1 MSAVDNVAADKLTS
15 RTVRAKAPARNH
27 DGTPAGLHG
36 VAIRLVLPMLLLL
49 TWTAASVSS
58 PQVAAVLPS
67 PIDVIAALWQ
77 QAASGALM
85 GHVAAS
91 LGRAAAGFFF
101 AGVIGVALGLI
112 MSQSRMMREILSGP
126 VELLRPISSI
136 AWIPLAILWF
146 GLGFRSVVFVIVVS
160 CIFIIVLNT
169 LAAAMTVDRD
179 LIKSAL
185 TLGASRRQIFTKV
198 TLPSAMPGIML
209 GLRVAMTGAWGGVL
223 IAEMIA
229 TQQGLGYMIVRAQAS
244 FQPALVIGGML
255 VVGVVGYLLNKLFLV
270 AQRRITHA

>member
-1 MSAVDNVAADKLTS
+1 MSSVVSLPARQAV
-15 RTVRAKAPARNH
+15 AKPAKATAPAR
-27 DGTPAGLHG
+27 PAATGG
-36 VAIRLVLPMLLLL
+36 RWQDIAVRLVLPIVILLA
-49 TWTAASVSS
+49 WSIASVSAPS
-58 PQVAAVLPS
+58 IASVLPS
-67 PIDVIAALWQ
+67 PLEVASALWA
-77 QAASGALM
+77 QAISGQLAAHI
-85 GHVAAS
+85 GAS
-91 LGRAAAGFFF
+91 LGRAAVGFLI
-101 AGVIGVALGLI
+101 AAVLGTAIGLA
-112 MSQSRMMREILSGP
+112 MSQSRIVRELLSGP

-146 GLGFRSVVFVIVVS
+146 GIGYRSVVFVIVIS

-169 LAAAMTVDRD
+169 LAAAMNVERD
-179 LIKSAL
+179 LVKSAL
-185 TLGASRRQIFTKV
+185 TLGANRRQIFTKV
-198 TLPSAMPGIML
+198 VVPSAMPGIML

-255 VVGVVGYLLNKLFLV
+255 VVGIVGYLLNMLFLV